1 MSTDTKKK
9 RVVGRRPKKEEKV
22 EEKVDDGELEP
33 FALKDFFIPDDR
45 GWVMPMFII
54 FVIVLLGY
62 YMVGFIE
69 SVDETCDIQEAN
81 GDDDCDGFEDNPSTE
96 TDDSTGSGNETNSTG
111 QVLLAKEIE
120 ESFSW

>member
-1 MSTDTKKK
+1 MTTDTKKK
-9 RVVGRRPKKEEKV
+9 RIVGRRSKKKEKKDNE
-22 EEKVDDGELEP
+22 ELEP

-69 SVDETCDIQEAN
+69 TVDETCDLQEID
-81 GDDDCDGFEDNPSTE
+81 GDDDCDGYVDNPGTE
-96 TDDSTGSGNETNSTG
+96 SDDSTDSSSETNFTG
-111 QVLLAKEIE
+111 QVLLAEEIKEA
-120 ESFSW
+120 FSW

>member
-1 MSTDTKKK
+1 MMSTDTKKK
-9 RVVGRRPKKEEKV
+9 RIVGRRSKKKEKT
-22 EEKVDDGELEP
+22 DDGELEP

-45 GWVMPMFII
+45 GWVMPMFVV

-69 SVDETCDIQEAN
+69 TVDETCDLQGVN
-81 GDDDCDGFEDNPSTE
+81 GDDDCDGFEDNPGTE
-96 TDDSTGSGNETNSTG
+96 SDDSTGSGNETDSSN